1 MRNLPALIAVVLL
14 VVLAVL
20 VADQP
25 GRVAIVWQGWR
36 LDTSVAVLIVAAL
49 VLAFLSVVIVG
60 LLRRLLGG
68 PRAFLRARRERRR
81 RDGYRALTQG
91 MVAVAAGDAD
101 EAQRYARK
109 ADVLLAEPPLTLLL
123 SAQAAQLKGDE
134 DAARKYFAAMLN
146 RPETEFLGLRGL
158 LTQALRRGEESAA
171 LRLAERA
178 HTMRPKT
185 PWVLTNLLELQV
197 KAGDWQRAQT
207 TLSELVKAKL
217 VPLATGRHHQAALLL
232 AQSRAAADKETA
244 LRLAGE
250 AQELVPGF
258 APAAVRRAQLL
269 QGAGLGQKAAKA
281 IETAWRREPHP
292 HLAIAYG
299 ALFAEEAPLARVK
312 RFERLA
318 ALKPDHVESHLALA
332 EAAFAAQ
339 LWGEARRQLA
349 AAGSED
355 AVPGGPPA
363 ARICRLMAAL
373 EEGEHGDGAAARLWL
388 ARAGEAP
395 PDPLFVCSSC
405 GAENRDWQ
413 PLCVRCRAF
422 DSLAWRVPARA
433 VPALAP
439 YPGPAAD
446 GAQAVALIAA
456 PIAPRGG
463 GSAASWPPSH
473 SPAGTGGDSAPVDA
487 GRG

>member
-1 MRNLPALIAVVLL
+1 MRNLPALIAVILL
-14 VVLAVL
+14 VVLAVF

-25 GRVAIVWQGWR
+25 GRVSIVWQGWR
-36 LDTSVAVLIVAAL
+36 LDTSVAVLIVAGL
-49 VLAFLSVVIVG
+49 VVAVLSVVTVG

-158 LTQALRRGEESAA
+158 LTQALRRGEEAAA

-197 KAGDWQRAQT
+197 RAGDWQRAQM

-217 VPLATGRHHQAALLL
+217 VPLMTGRQHQAALLL
-232 AQSRAAADKETA
+232 AQSRAAADNETA
-244 LRLAGE
+244 LVLAGE

-258 APAAVRRAQLL
+258 APAAVRRAQL
-269 QGAGLGQKAAKA
+269 QQRAGHPHKAAKA

-292 HLAIAYG
+292 HLAAAYG
-299 ALFAEEAPLARVK
+299 ALFADEAPLARVK
-312 RFERLA
+312 RYERLA
-318 ALKPDHVESHLALA
+318 ALKPDHIESHLALA
-332 EAAFAAQ
+332 EAALAAQ

-349 AAGSED
+349 AAGGGD
-355 AVPGGPPA
+355 ATSGSPPA

-373 EEGEHGDGAAARLWL
+373 GEAEHGDGAAARLWL

-395 PDPLFVCSSC
+395 PDPLFVCANC
-405 GAENRDWQ
+405 GAESRDWQ
-413 PLCVRCRAF
+413 PLCARCRAF
-422 DSLAWRVPARA
+422 DSLAWGVPARA
-433 VPALAP
+433 IPALAP
-439 YPGPAAD
+439 YPGRAAD
-446 GAQAVALIAA
+446 GAQAVALIAPPLA
-456 PIAPRGG
+456 QRGG
-463 GSAASWPPSH
+463 GSAAPWPPSH
-473 SPAGTGGDSAPVDA
+473 PPANAGGDGAPVDA